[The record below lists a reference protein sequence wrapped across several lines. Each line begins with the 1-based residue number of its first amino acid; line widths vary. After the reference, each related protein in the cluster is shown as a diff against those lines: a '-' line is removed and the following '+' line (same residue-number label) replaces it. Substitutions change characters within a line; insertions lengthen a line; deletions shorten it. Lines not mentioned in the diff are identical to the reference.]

1 MKKEVSPII
10 ALVGIVLVLGVVQ
23 LLYWRGLVV
32 EERRQVPGGS
42 RGGPSG
48 DTGPPAPV
56 GLADLTVITLAGGSG
71 SGHRDGG
78 SKEALFDGPVSVA
91 GNGTGSVY
99 VADSRNHTVRVVSAA
114 GQVMTVAGAAGEPG
128 YVDGPAGEARFSGP
142 AGVAVMPDGR
152 VLVADTGNH
161 RVRCVT
167 ADGVVSTY
175 AGAETPRDDIGREV
189 GGYGDGPAGQAQ
201 FCYPVGV
208 AVDGEGVVYVAD
220 AGNHRVRRISPTG
233 EVSTLPVRGEGELK
247 APTQVA
253 VGGDNRLWVADS
265 SGGRIWTGPGEG
277 PLEQWRSG
285 EEEGPVAAPAGIAVL
300 GENAPRPGVYVLDA
314 GNHCLWQIRGE
325 GVELVAGQQ
334 DPAAPGWGDGGGD
347 RARFSSP
354 VGLATAPGG
363 GLYVADFGNNCVRE
377 IRFAGGGKEAD

>member
-32 EERRQVPGGS
+32 EERMQVGG
-42 RGGPSG
+42 GGGGGASG
-48 DTGPPAPV
+48 DTGPPAPA
-56 GLADLTVITLAGGSG
+56 GLAEATVTTLAGGLG
-71 SGHRDGG
+71 SGHRDGE
-78 SKEALFDGPVSVA
+78 SDEALFDGPVSVA
-91 GNGTGSVY
+91 PDGAGSVY

-114 GQVMTVAGAAGEPG
+114 GQVMTTAGAAGEPG
-128 YVDGPAGEARFSGP
+128 YVDGPAGDARFSGP
-142 AGVAVMPDGR
+142 AGVAVTPDGR

-161 RVRCVT
+161 RIRCVT

-175 AGAETPRDDIGREV
+175 AGAETPRDDIGREF
-189 GGYGDGPAGQAQ
+189 GGYRDGPAGQAQ

-208 AVDGEGVVYVAD
+208 AVDEAGIVYVAD

-233 EVSTLPVRGEGELK
+233 EVSTVPVGGEGELK

-253 VGGDNRLWVADS
+253 VGASNRLWVADS
-265 SGGRIWTGPGEG
+265 AGGTIWAGPREG

-285 EEEGPVAAPAGIAVL
+285 EEGVPVAAPAGIAVL
-300 GENAPRPGVYVLDA
+300 GENAPRPGVYLLDA
-314 GNHCLWQIRGE
+314 GNHCLWQIHGE

-334 DPAAPGWGDGGGD
+334 DPTAPGWEDGGGD

-354 VGLATAPGG
+354 VGLASGPEGE
-363 GLYVADFGNNCVRE
+363 LYVADFGNNCVRE
-377 IRFAGGGKEAD
+377 IRFAGGGKEAY